1 MVSCYQSSR
10 GRESAS
16 GALRQPVPEAGVAAF
31 LPLWRADRGALLR
44 RMLAEGLDIVFS
56 CVKAPWFDASWI
68 GRRLDDAT
76 LAAMEAIAAM
86 TRADGVPALDLGGER
101 GEYHTMV
108 LDGPLY
114 AHRIPLVRGQ
124 PVELEGQPGQRERWW
139 TIQ

>member
-44 RMLAEGLDIVFS
+44 RMLAEGLEIVFS

-76 LAAMEAIAAM
+76 LAAMEAVAA
-86 TRADGVPALDLGGER
+86 TERGDGVPALDLGGER

-114 AHRIPLVRGQ
+114 AHRVPLATGP
-124 PVELEGQPGQRERWW
+124 PVELEGQPGQQERWW